1 MKRMR
6 WQTNQTSTL
15 DSDNVVDAMIFHIG
29 NQCGNSYGLIPLVV
43 SLPENNLDVKPTKIY
58 RFVVAFP
65 LRFA

>member
-6 WQTNQTSTL
+6 RQTNQTITL

-43 SLPENNLDVKPTKIY
+43 SLRENNLDVKQTKIY

-65 LRFA
+65 FRFA